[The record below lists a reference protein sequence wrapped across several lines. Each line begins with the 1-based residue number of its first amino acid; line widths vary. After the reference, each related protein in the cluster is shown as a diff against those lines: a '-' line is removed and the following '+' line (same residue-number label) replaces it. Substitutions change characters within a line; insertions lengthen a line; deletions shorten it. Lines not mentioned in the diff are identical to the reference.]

1 MIRFTSKSGFPNQE
15 GESIMR
21 TFVMALAVGAFAVS
35 ASGQAPAEPAQ
46 PKAAAHTAH
55 ILLTP
60 ADMKW
65 GPAPIPG
72 AQIAVLGG
80 DPSKPGFFTL
90 RLKFPDG
97 AKVPAHWH
105 PTDENVTVLQ
115 GLFRA
120 GMGDAY
126 KEADLHDFPTGSF
139 ILMPK
144 EVRHFAT
151 AKGEVIV
158 QIDGQG
164 PFVINYVNPADDP
177 AMKKD

>member
-1 MIRFTSKSGFPNQE
+1 MAIVSGDPTKP
-15 GESIMR
+15 GP
-21 TFVMALAVGAFAVS
+21 FAVR
-35 ASGQAPAEPAQ
+35 AQLPAGYKIAP
-46 PKAAAHTAH
+46 
-55 ILLTP
+55 
-60 ADMKW
+60 
-65 GPAPIPG
+65 
-72 AQIAVLGG
+72 
-80 DPSKPGFFTL
+80 
-90 RLKFPDG
+90 
-97 AKVPAHWH
+97 HWH